1 LIRFPRQGEEPSGEV
16 RLRGDAKLVA
26 KLKAELEQMVA
37 TLRDRIILAVNIP
50 VTHHRALIGRGGQH
64 LNDMQNKYNV
74 QIQIPGSRSYYQVG
88 EPENL
93 SDFSGVDF
101 SNLVKVSGPRAACE
115 EAITE
120 LKGNIRSQ
128 PGEGVKGTISV
139 PLKYHHSISQQGSFF
154 RTLRSFGVHVDQSA
168 QPTKPAI
175 PMRLEPSARI
185 DDTSADTNG
194 VEWEIVLNYQD
205 SEEDDSIWTLKG
217 RDQAGLDKAENLI
230 KEAIENAA
238 RMSHVGF
245 LTLADRSMFPRI
257 VGTKGANVAR
267 LRNETGA
274 DITVSRENNTI
285 VIIGAENEVM
295 TAKDAILRMTSNP
308 VRSRRHE

>member
-1 LIRFPRQGEEPSGEV
+1 
-16 RLRGDAKLVA
+16 
-26 KLKAELEQMVA
+26 M
-37 TLRDRIILAVNIP
+37 
-50 VTHHRALIGRGGQH
+50 
-64 LNDMQNKYNV
+64 
-74 QIQIPGSRSYYQVG
+74 
-88 EPENL
+88 
-93 SDFSGVDF
+93 
-101 SNLVKVSGPRAACE
+101 
-115 EAITE
+115 
-120 LKGNIRSQ
+120 
-128 PGEGVKGTISV
+128 
-139 PLKYHHSISQQGSFF
+139 
-154 RTLRSFGVHVDQSA
+154 HVDQST
-168 QPTKPAI
+168 QPTKPAV
-175 PMRLEPSARI
+175 PTRLEPSARI

-205 SEEDDSIWTLKG
+205 SEEGDSIWTLKG

-285 VIIGAENEVM
+285 VIIG
-295 TAKDAILRMTSNP
+295 
-308 VRSRRHE
+308 RSKFFV